1 MHLKRVFT
9 SLHLFEGEC
18 HLYTPDE
25 WRATQTVARA
35 DDAASAAAA
44 AVGNTLRV
52 WAIDMAGHFV
62 AGVSGRVRM
71 RVKGKGQGQGKS
83 NGKKEKVK
91 VEKFILLFNSTKGC
105 MLDWQMPHFLYDEL
119 FMSDVADEA
128 DAADGGGTSDSDKG
142 AAAAKRSSGSSS
154 KEERIS
160 GNSGSG

>member
-1 MHLKRVFT
+1 
-9 SLHLFEGEC
+9 
-18 HLYTPDE
+18 
-25 WRATQTVARA
+25 
-35 DDAASAAAA
+35 
-44 AVGNTLRV
+44 
-52 WAIDMAGHFV
+52 
-62 AGVSGRVRM
+62 
-71 RVKGKGQGQGKS
+71 
-83 NGKKEKVK
+83 
-91 VEKFILLFNSTKGC
+91 